1 MTDLAPKED
10 PTAGRRAGLVSLRVQ
25 ANVEVRFAAV
35 GIRFP
40 AGGKTMKV
48 VLCAF
53 LLTLFSGVGSAA
65 TPFDGK
71 WIVHL
76 TGATTDTLHL
86 NFKSSDDQKIGG
98 TLQINEG
105 PELPIEWGMAKGDLL
120 TFHVK
125 QPFQGTSAQTFVY
138 LGRLEG
144 DHIAFARRPF
154 DLSVGRLRE
163 FTAERAK

>member
-1 MTDLAPKED
+1 MKA
-10 PTAGRRAGLVSLRVQ
+10 LV
-25 ANVEVRFAAV
+25 
-35 GIRFP
+35 
-40 AGGKTMKV
+40 
-48 VLCAF
+48 CAF
-53 LLTLFSGVGSAA
+53 VLSISSAVLSAA

-86 NFKSSDDQKIGG
+86 DFKSSDDQKIGG
-98 TLQINEG
+98 TLRINDG

-125 QPFQGTSAQTFVY
+125 QPFQGTDRQTFVY
-138 LGRLEG
+138 LGKLDG

-154 DLSVGRLRE
+154 DLNLGRLRE
-163 FTAERAK
+163 FTAEREK

>member
-1 MTDLAPKED
+1 VSFQGEYHERCGVRVCIDAIF
-10 PTAGRRAGLVSLRVQ
+10 RSGL
-25 ANVEVRFAAV
+25 
-35 GIRFP
+35 GP
-40 AGGKTMKV
+40 
-48 VLCAF
+48 
-53 LLTLFSGVGSAA
+53 

-86 NFKSSDDQKIGG
+86 DLKSNDDQKIGG
-98 TLQINEG
+98 TLQINDG

-125 QPFQGTSAQTFVY
+125 QPFQGTSPQTFVY
-138 LGRLEG
+138 FGKLEG

-154 DLSVGRLRE
+154 DLSLGRRRE
-163 FTAERAK
+163 FTAERDK

>member
-1 MTDLAPKED
+1 MRVPL
-10 PTAGRRAGLVSLRVQ
+10 RAQ
-25 ANVEVRFAAV
+25 ASVEVRFATV
-35 GIRFP
+35 GSSCSRRGNSI
-40 AGGKTMKV
+40 KTV
-48 VLCAF
+48 VCAF
-53 LLTLFSGVGSAA
+53 VLTLFSAVASAA

-86 NFKSSDDQKIGG
+86 NFKSNDDQKISG
-98 TLQINEG
+98 TLQINDG

-125 QPFQGTSAQTFVY
+125 QPFQGSPQTFVY
-138 LGRLEG
+138 LGKLEG

-154 DLSVGRLRE
+154 DLSLGRLRE
-163 FTAERAK
+163 FTADRDK

>member
-1 MTDLAPKED
+1 VTL
-10 PTAGRRAGLVSLRVQ
+10 TAGRVIPGTKARIVLQEHLPLGD
-25 ANVEVRFAAV
+25 
-35 GIRFP
+35 
-40 AGGKTMKV
+40 TMKAV
-48 VLCAF
+48 VSACV
-53 LLTLFSGVGSAA
+53 LTLFSAVAFAA

-86 NFKSSDDQKIGG
+86 NLKSQDDQKISG
-98 TLQINEG
+98 TLQINDG

-125 QPFQGTSAQTFVY
+125 QPFQGTSPQTFVY
-138 LGRLEG
+138 LGKLEG

-163 FTAERAK
+163 FTAERDK

>member
-1 MTDLAPKED
+1 MRN
-10 PTAGRRAGLVSLRVQ
+10 RRNQ
-25 ANVEVRFAAV
+25 AEGNAMKAFA
-35 GIRFP
+35 
-40 AGGKTMKV
+40 
-48 VLCAF
+48 CAF
-53 LLTLFSGVGSAA
+53 LLALCSALASAA

-76 TGATTDTLHL
+76 SGATTDTLHL

-98 TLQINEG
+98 TLQINDG
-105 PELPIEWGMAKGDLL
+105 PVLPIEWGMAKGDLL
-120 TFHVK
+120 TFQVK
-125 QPFQGTSAQTFVY
+125 QPFQGTSPQTFVY

-163 FTAERAK
+163 FTAEREK

>member
-1 MTDLAPKED
+1 MKAVVCALA
-10 PTAGRRAGLVSLRVQ
+10 L
-25 ANVEVRFAAV
+25 
-35 GIRFP
+35 
-40 AGGKTMKV
+40 M
-48 VLCAF
+48 
-53 LLTLFSGVGSAA
+53 LFSAVAWAA

-86 NFKSSDDQKIGG
+86 TFTSGDDQKIGG
-98 TLQINEG
+98 TLQINDG

-125 QPFQGTSAQTFVY
+125 QPFQGNSPQTFVY
-138 LGRLEG
+138 LGKLEG

-154 DLSVGRLRE
+154 DLSLGRLRE

>member
-1 MTDLAPKED
+1 MK
-10 PTAGRRAGLVSLRVQ
+10 TAV
-25 ANVEVRFAAV
+25 
-35 GIRFP
+35 
-40 AGGKTMKV
+40 
-48 VLCAF
+48 CAF
-53 LLTLFSGVGSAA
+53 VLTLFSALASAA

-86 NFKSSDDQKIGG
+86 TFKSNDDQKIGG
-98 TLQINEG
+98 TLQINDG

-125 QPFQGTSAQTFVY
+125 QPFQGTSPQTFVY

-163 FTAERAK
+163 FTAERDK